1 MSLLR
6 DIPKRVQQEELA
18 ISHWN
23 GFLIRVVRKAVIC
36 RGCGHFLSFSNDEMQ
51 RTAWNIMPE
60 KAFHMGT
67 DHSDFRVEQYCVV
80 LCCAVS
86 SGRGE
91 KAVARASLGKEIE
104 MLGASQAIR
113 VLPKIRSETL
123 YCYLIFPPPSVR
135 CGNFPLLFNNQKY
148 LLPCDFMWFLRL
160 EKVASF

>member
-18 ISHWN
+18 VSHWN
-23 GFLIRVVRKAVIC
+23 SFLIRVVRKAVVC
-36 RGCGHFLSFSNDEMQ
+36 QGCEHFLSFSNDEMQ
-51 RTAWNIMPE
+51 RTAWSIMPE

-67 DHSDFRVEQYCVV
+67 DHSDFRVEHYCVV

-104 MLGASQAIR
+104 ILSWHFPSNQSS
-113 VLPKIRSETL
+113 PQNQEWNTL
-123 YCYLIFPPPSVR
+123 LLSYFPPTV
-135 CGNFPLLFNNQKY
+135 CEMWK
-148 LLPCDFMWFLRL
+148 LPTFIQ
-160 EKVASF
+160 